1 MKSGKIFVIV
11 LMVIVFLL
19 GLATF
24 LYPHIRKAVVD
35 TTLRNDAQEF
45 IDRVTVELWEKEEQP
60 EEEDTIPT
68 EPVYKELLEAM
79 QDYNQEIWNTKQA
92 GLCDPWSYQQPSFT
106 LGDYGLESEVFGAI
120 SIPKLDLE
128 LPLYLG
134 ATYEHLA
141 DGAAL
146 LSQTSIPIGGNNTNS
161 VIAGHRGWYG
171 ASYFRYIT
179 DLEIGDEVILTNL
192 WGSMTYAVADTK
204 IIQPYEVE
212 KVLIQPEKELITLL
226 TCHPYASGGKQRYLV
241 ICERINNE
249 PNSEINHS

>member
-11 LMVIVFLL
+11 LMVMVFLL

-24 LYPHIRKAVVD
+24 LYPHIRKTVVD

-45 IDRVTVELWEKEEQP
+45 IDRVTVELWEKEELS

-79 QDYNQEIWNTKQA
+79 QDYNQEIWDTKQA

-134 ATYEHLA
+134 ATYQHMA
-141 DGAAL
+141 DGAAH
-146 LSQTSIPIGGNNTNS
+146 LSQTSIPIGGENTNA
-161 VIAGHRGWYG
+161 VIAGHRGWGG
-171 ASYFRYIT
+171 AAYFRYVT
-179 DLEIGDEVILTNL
+179 ELKPGDEVIITNL
-192 WGSMTYAVADTK
+192 WGTLTYRVAETQIIWPHEVQK
-204 IIQPYEVE
+204 I
-212 KVLIQPEKELITLL
+212 LIQEGRDLLTLL

-241 ICERINNE
+241 ICERTE
-249 PNSEINHS
+249 